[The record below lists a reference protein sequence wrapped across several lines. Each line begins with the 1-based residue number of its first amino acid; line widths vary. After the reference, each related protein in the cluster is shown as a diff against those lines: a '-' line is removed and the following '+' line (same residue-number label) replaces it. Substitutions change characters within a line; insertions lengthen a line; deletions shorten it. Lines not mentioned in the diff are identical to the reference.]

1 MFKIDSDKKR
11 MSELPKST
19 FSDLGIREREDLQ
32 EWIANTPEALGE
44 ELLVIQKEFAGF
56 DETRER
62 LDLLALDKD
71 GSLVIIENKL
81 DDTGRDVVW
90 QALKYVAYCSTLK
103 KSEIVEMFQDYLRKQ
118 GRGGEDASR
127 LICDFL
133 EAETMEEIS
142 LNSGS
147 DPRVIL
153 VAANFR
159 KEVTSTVLWLISKG
173 VKARCMKATP
183 YVHGDEILL
192 DINQI
197 IPTPEAE
204 DYMIKMSSKDSEEKE
219 ASAGRAHRE
228 QIRLKFWEQML
239 NHFQEKGLDLYSGRG
254 PSDDPWLDAGSG
266 VSGCSYRLIFSR
278 QEVRVEFVLQRA
290 SMEENKRVF
299 ASLHDRKKGEIEGRF
314 GAELRWERLDDKKSS
329 CVRYSKSID
338 IYDEENWPE
347 INQWLFEHVKR
358 METAFSPVIDD
369 IKSMLR

>member
-1 MFKIDSDKKR
+1 MFKIDRNEKR

-133 EAETMEEIS
+133 EAETMEEVS

-204 DYMIKMSSKDSEEKE
+204 GYMIKMSSKDSEEKE
-219 ASAGRAHRE
+219 ASAGRSLHV
-228 QIRLKFWEQML
+228 QIRLKYWAQML
-239 NHFQEKGLDLYSGRG
+239 NYFRERNFEMYGNVSPTRMNYLSTGL
-254 PSDDPWLDAGSG
+254 G
-266 VSGCSYRLIFSR
+266 VGGCSYTLIFGKF
-278 QEVRVEFVLQRA
+278 ECRVEFKINH
-290 SMEENKRVF
+290 SDKEERKRVF
-299 ASLHDRKKGEIEGRF
+299 DLLLGHKDEIEGRF
-314 GAELRWERLDDKKSS
+314 GGALVWERSDAQGSTYI
-329 CVRYSKSID
+329 RHSKGFD
-338 IYDEENWPE
+338 GYDEENWPE
-347 INQWLFEHVKR
+347 RNQWLFDHIRKLEA
-358 METAFSPVIDD
+358 AFNPVLSEMR
-369 IKSMLR
+369 KEL